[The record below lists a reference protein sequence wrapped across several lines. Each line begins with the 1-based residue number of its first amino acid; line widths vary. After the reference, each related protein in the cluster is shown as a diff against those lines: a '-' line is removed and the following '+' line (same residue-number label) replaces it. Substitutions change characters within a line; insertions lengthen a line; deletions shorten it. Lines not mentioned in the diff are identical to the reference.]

1 MIDIVSGVLAAA
13 DSAPNRTAL
22 IAPGETPVTY
32 GELGAR
38 VRTIAAALRGDG
50 DFGVLFAVRPGPDA
64 VALALGAVAAGGTL
78 VLADPGLAPEVFAGR
93 MALTRP
99 RWVIAESLLYLLSGP
114 LRRVARRRGLLLP
127 NLREPFPDARHLY
140 TGPWLPGVPRGAT
153 SLGAL
158 PGLPPGATGTGGL
171 PGVPSSRAGVPGVP
185 PGAAGTG
192 GLPGVPPGGAGIGGL
207 PSLPPGAAG
216 AGLLGVPPETAGA
229 GGPGLP
235 RGAAGVGP
243 GVAEGAGRPAVQ
255 AAGTWDQA
263 AVVAFTSGTTERPK
277 GVVHTRRSLA
287 EGLRLFTEAVPMGPG
302 DVVHT
307 DQFILGLPALIAG
320 ATWSMP
326 GRGDYAEELARRGA
340 THAFSV
346 PVKLHQLLER
356 SPRLPATLRC
366 LLLGAAPAPPA
377 VLRRAREAAPTA
389 DILSVYALTEALP
402 VAIASAEDK
411 LATTGGDL
419 LGAPLPGVRVRV
431 ADDGELFVSGPHL
444 ARGYLGDAP
453 LAEVATG
460 DLVRLDARGRLVLLG
475 RKKDMILR
483 DGVNIYPGVYEPAIA
498 ALPGVGEAAIVGL
511 PDPDTGDEE
520 VVLALTT
527 TAGYDEKLL
536 RRSLPGLMDA
546 PALPDRIVTLA
557 DLPRSGRSDKL
568 DRAAIRRQVAP

>member
-1 MIDIVSGVLAAA
+1 MIDIISGVLATA
-13 DSAPNRTAL
+13 DTAPARTAL
-22 IAPGETPVTY
+22 IAPDGTPVTY
-32 GELGAR
+32 GEL
-38 VRTIAAALRGDG
+38 RTRLLTVAHALRGDD

-114 LRRVARRRGLLLP
+114 LERLARRRGLLLP
-127 NLREPFPDARHLY
+127 NLREPFPGARHLY
-140 TGPWLPGVPRGAT
+140 TGPWLPGVP
-153 SLGAL
+153 SGAL
-158 PGLPPGATGTGGL
+158 RVGGL
-171 PGVPSSRAGVPGVP
+171 PGVPSGV
-185 PGAAGTG
+185 G
-192 GLPGVPPGGAGIGGL
+192 GLP
-207 PSLPPGAAG
+207 
-216 AGLLGVPPETAGA
+216 
-229 GGPGLP
+229 
-235 RGAAGVGP
+235 
-243 GVAEGAGRPAVQ
+243 AVQ
-255 AAGTWDQA
+255 GAPVTRDQA
-263 AVVAFTSGTTERPK
+263 AVVAFTSGTTEQPK

-346 PVKLHQLLER
+346 PVKLHGLLER
-356 SPRLPATLRC
+356 THRLPGTLRC

-377 VLRRAREAAPTA
+377 VLRRAREAAPKA

-402 VAIASAEDK
+402 IAIASAEDK
-411 LATTGGDL
+411 LAATGGDL

-431 ADDGELFVSGPHL
+431 ADDGELFVAGPHL

-453 LAEVATG
+453 LTELATG
-460 DLVRLDARGRLVLLG
+460 DLVRLDAEGRLVLLG

-498 ALPGVGEAAIVGL
+498 ALPGVGEAAVVGL

-536 RRSLPGLMDA
+536 RKALPDLMDA
-546 PALPDRIVTLA
+546 PALPDRIVTLPE
-557 DLPRSGRSDKL
+557 LPRKGRSDKL
-568 DRAAIRRQVAP
+568 DRAAIRQQVAR